1 MFKMMHIFDKISVFL
16 AVKLLD
22 GSLVYANHQQFLFFM
37 ILYFLEFKQG
47 NAANKE
53 YMDGNRA

>member
-1 MFKMMHIFDKISVFL
+1 MIIEPKIFCIFILKPNVSFPVVLNCIET
-16 AVKLLD
+16 
-22 GSLVYANHQQFLFFM
+22 LFFM